1 MGHKKYILVFES
13 DECGYHNTKTGIL
26 AKEKYGAKD
35 LVGVGYCGQSYAIP
49 TLDMFGDK
57 ISIEEIKFYFN
68 KFIEFANRNKRRSF
82 ILSKIGMEKYGM
94 TEEESFNFLSQF
106 DLPKN
111 VKLVNNI

>member
-68 KFIEFANRNKRRSF
+68 KFIDFANRNKRRSF
-82 ILSKIGMEKYGM
+82 ILNDILPTSKVGWVSCLKFYSEC
-94 TEEESFNFLSQF
+94 
-106 DLPKN
+106 
-111 VKLVNNI
+111 